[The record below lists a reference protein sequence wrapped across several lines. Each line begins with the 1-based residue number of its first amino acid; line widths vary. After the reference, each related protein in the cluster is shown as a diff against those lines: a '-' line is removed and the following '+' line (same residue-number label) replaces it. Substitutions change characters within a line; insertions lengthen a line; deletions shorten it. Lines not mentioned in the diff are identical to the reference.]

1 MEIEKTP
8 DWSFRLIAAALGII
22 AMVLPRLPG
31 IRLSGM
37 GEGMTPV
44 GPFSGWLT
52 DGNVVLMS
60 ALLIVFPGVLT
71 WLWPERASQSAAI
84 VGLAPAVWSVILI
97 VLHGGNGFWIIALA
111 FAVGYGGIM
120 SVTGVALSKSAAYL
134 LRARRPPD
142 AR

>member
-1 MEIEKTP
+1 MEIKRIS
-8 DWSFRLIAAALGII
+8 DWSFRLIAAALGLI

-31 IRLSGM
+31 IRLSDM

-60 ALLIVFPGVLT
+60 ALLIAFPGVLT

-84 VGLAPAVWSVILI
+84 IGLAPAAWSI
-97 VLHGGNGFWIIALA
+97 VLMVLYGWNGFWIIALA
-111 FAVGYGGIM
+111 FAVGYGGVM
-120 SVTGVALSKSAAYL
+120 AVFGVVLGKSVAWLS
-134 LRARRPPD
+134 RAGRPPG
-142 AR
+142 AA